1 MRNKEIRSKLHN
13 FCVRKGCGIAA
24 ISREPSFP
32 KQASRHYGL
41 PNKKIAILI
50 LLSILFPVA
59 VFAITGEEIVR
70 KADDMQAFDTSEATG
85 EMRIK
90 DRFGVKVSTFNS
102 WSRGKHD
109 SLIEFTSR
117 AERGQKVLRTE
128 DELYLFYPDAEE
140 LIRMQGSM
148 LRQSM
153 LGSDI
158 SYEDMTGGKDRISQ
172 YDVELQGE
180 ETVGGNDCYVI
191 FMKANVRTVPY
202 PQEKLWIDKETFVVW
217 KAEYFTKSGRLL
229 KEMETLRIEEIGGR
243 TIAMESRI
251 SDKMKTDTETIMVI
265 DDIKINIPLDVDFSL
280 DDLSW

>member
-1 MRNKEIRSKLHN
+1 MRNKSIT
-13 FCVRKGCGIAA
+13 IT
-24 ISREPSFP
+24 
-32 KQASRHYGL
+32 
-41 PNKKIAILI
+41 I
-50 LLSILFPVA
+50 LLTVLIPVA
-59 VFAITGEEIVR
+59 AFAITGEEIIR
-70 KADDMQAFDTSEATG
+70 KADDMQVFETSEATG

-102 WSRGKHD
+102 WSRGSED

-153 LGSDI
+153 LGSDV

-172 YDVELQGE
+172 YDVELEGE
-180 ETVGGNDCYVI
+180 ETVKGNECYVL
-191 FMKANVRTVPY
+191 MMTAKVRTVPY
-202 PQEKLWIDKETFVVW
+202 PMEKVWIDKETFLVW

-229 KEMETLRIEEIGGR
+229 KEMETLEVEEINGR
-243 TIAMESRI
+243 MIAVETRI

-265 DDIKINIPLDVDFSL
+265 NDLKINIPIDDDMFSL
-280 DDLSW
+280 EELSW

>member
-1 MRNKEIRSKLHN
+1 MKNKI
-13 FCVRKGCGIAA
+13 IT
-24 ISREPSFP
+24 I
-32 KQASRHYGL
+32 
-41 PNKKIAILI
+41 II
-50 LLSILFPVA
+50 LLSLLIPVTA
-59 VFAITGEEIVR
+59 FAITGEEIVR
-70 KADDMQAFDTSEATG
+70 KADDMQAFDTAEATG
-85 EMRIK
+85 EFRIK

-117 AERGQKVLRTE
+117 AERGQKILRTE

-180 ETVGGNDCYVI
+180 EFVRGIDCYVV

-202 PQEKLWIDKETFVVW
+202 PQEKLWIDKETSIVW

-229 KEMETLRIEEIGGR
+229 KEMETLRVEEISGR
-243 TIAMESRI
+243 MIVMESRI
-251 SDKMKTDTETIMVI
+251 SDKMKTDTETIMVFS
-265 DDIKINIPLDVDFSL
+265 DIRINVPLDVDFSL
-280 DDLSW
+280 DDLQW